1 MLSKIEP
8 NKCIG
13 RSLGYNENKVTTG
26 KAERIA
32 AVNFL
37 KGHDRLTKEEIMS
50 RFRQRSSFNERL
62 HDYGVH
68 FTLNFGKTENLD
80 DDKMIRV
87 ANRYMTGM
95 GFEDQ
100 PYVMYRHIDAGHTHL
115 HIVATPVRAD
125 GGWITL
131 EPKHFS
137 ASYKLCGELEKEFS
151 LEKNALMTLRDR
163 SLFTVDHA
171 QSVRYGEPGLTNAI
185 SNVLNTIVDHY
196 RYSNLDEFNAILKE
210 YNVTANPGQEGSRLN
225 KLGGLLYHALD
236 DEGNRVGV
244 PIKAS
249 HFLLKPTLKHLE
261 QRFAANQ
268 SLRESSRERLHTAIE
283 WALAGRAP
291 DWTGFTKSL
300 EKDGIAVVTARGR
313 EGKESIFFIDH
324 VDKCAFA
331 GKSLG
336 AGYDLETMRNRCVQE
351 NAITEEQ
358 TQKHQLRISL

>member
-13 RSLGYNENKVTTG
+13 DSLAYNENKVTTG
-26 KAERIA
+26 KAERIT

-37 KGHDRLTKEEIMS
+37 KGHDRLTKEEIMD

-68 FTLNFGKTENLD
+68 FTLNFGKTERLD

-100 PYVMYRHIDAGHTHL
+100 PYVMYRHNDAGHTHV

-125 GGWITL
+125 GSWIRL
-131 EPKHFS
+131 EPKHFL
-137 ASYKLCGELEKEFS
+137 ASHQLCMELEKEFS
-151 LEKNALMTLRDR
+151 LEKNVRMTAEDQSR
-163 SLFTVDHA
+163 FAVDHA
-171 QSVRYGEPGLTNAI
+171 KLVRYGEPGLTNAI
-185 SNVLNTIVDHY
+185 SNVLNTVVDHY
-196 RYSNLDEFNAILKE
+196 RYTSLDEFNAILKE

-225 KLGGLLYHALD
+225 KVGGLLYHALD
-236 DEGNRVGV
+236 ADGNHVGV

-261 QRFAANQ
+261 ERFAVNQ
-268 SLRESSRERLHTAIE
+268 SLREVSRKRLHTAIE

-291 DWTGFTKSL
+291 DWKGFKAGL
-300 EKDGIAVVTARGR
+300 EKKGISVVTSKPGEGR
-313 EGKESIFFIDH
+313 EAVFF
-324 VDKCAFA
+324 VDRVEKCAFYGA
-331 GKSLG
+331 NLR
-336 AGYDLETMRNRCVQE
+336 AGYDLESLRNRCVNE
-351 NAITEEQ
+351 ETLSEEQ
-358 TQKHQLRISL
+358 TQKNNLSIHL